1 MREAPRAFATL
12 PELPER
18 TQRRAEA
25 LDRWLASLDGSEREA
40 MVNALF
46 AALKAA
52 GITDASQLFEGGREW
67 AILRDGVMGAP
78 AEDRTIMLNALRGLT
93 RAFSDVTA
101 ERNSARR
108 AEQRR
113 AKGA

>member
-1 MREAPRAFATL
+1 MGDFA
-12 PELPER
+12 
-18 TQRRAEA
+18 RR
-25 LDRWLASLDGSEREA
+25 
-40 MVNALF
+40 
-46 AALKAA
+46 
-52 GITDASQLFEGGREW
+52 
-67 AILRDGVMGAP
+67 RDGNA

>member
-1 MREAPRAFATL
+1 MSGALKAFATL

-25 LDRWLASLDGSEREA
+25 LDRWLASLDSSEREA

-78 AEDRTIMLNALRGLT
+78 AM
-93 RAFSDVTA
+93 
-101 ERNSARR
+101 
-108 AEQRR
+108 
-113 AKGA
+113 

>member
-1 MREAPRAFATL
+1 MRGYGERAV
-12 PELPER
+12 
-18 TQRRAEA
+18 RRFE
-25 LDRWLASLDGSEREA
+25 GG
-40 MVNALF
+40 
-46 AALKAA
+46 

-108 AEQRR
+108 DAQRKAKAE
-113 AKGA
+113 

>member
-1 MREAPRAFATL
+1 MSGALKAFATL

-25 LDRWLASLDGSEREA
+25 LARWLASLDGSECEA

-52 GITDASQLFEGGREW
+52 GIGLIQNGFC
-67 AILRDGVMGAP
+67 IF
-78 AEDRTIMLNALRGLT
+78 IRGLT

-108 AEQRR
+108 DAQRKAKAE
-113 AKGA
+113 